1 MNYSFSSILAYRFL
15 IAILVVQLPSLAL
28 TTGEQSQKGSP
39 HLESV
44 SDGVFRVFVQGPD
57 GAAVDELALVIL
69 TNMEGQVQRANT
81 LGGYAVF
88 NHIPDGLYD
97 VEIIAAG
104 YAHSKERMELNSTS
118 GLTVTLQPDTIGHQT
133 LLTGPPVLAPKAKRE
148 LNKALE
154 AMRAGKL
161 PSALGHLDRVYRLAP
176 ANPDVNYFLGI
187 YFIETNEFAKA
198 KNYLGKT
205 LNLDPKPAHALLS
218 LGMVLLKENNSTEAL
233 PYLKRAIEVEPAWW
247 RAHALLAEAYLH
259 AGSLDESIL
268 HAERA
273 LEFGYG
279 QAATVQP
286 LLASAVAKRGY
297 ADRAIKILQTYLKD
311 HSSDT
316 TARKQLENLQLGSQQ
331 KADSEALPSSMQ
343 SPSTNPSGLEAV
355 ASFVPSTWLPPDIDE
370 AIPPV
375 ESGQPCALDEV
386 VRKAGDRVREFVTNV
401 DRFTATETITHET
414 INRWGLASSPVKFKF
429 DYLVSI
435 EEIKPG
441 FLDVEEFRS
450 RTYSA
455 DGFPDGIVD
464 RGLAAQLLI
473 FHPYHRDEFDMTC
486 EGLAH
491 WHDRPVWQVHFRQR
505 NDRPSTTK
513 SYRIGENGPSYP
525 AALKGRAWIAADS
538 FQIVRLEMNLAAP
551 LPEIR
556 LVADHTVV
564 EYGPVDFRERTTELW
579 LPQTA
584 DFYYDWRGHRGRR
597 VHRFTNY
604 LLFSVDEKQSIS
616 APRIEDKSPAPQ

>member
-1 MNYSFSSILAYRFL
+1 
-15 IAILVVQLPSLAL
+15 
-28 TTGEQSQKGSP
+28 
-39 HLESV
+39 
-44 SDGVFRVFVQGPD
+44 VQGPD
-57 GAAVDELALVIL
+57 GTPVDGLALVIL
-69 TNMEGQVQRANT
+69 TSMEGQVQRAKT

-88 NHIPDGLYD
+88 NRVPDGWYD
-97 VEIIAAG
+97 VEIVAAG
-104 YAHSKERMELNSTS
+104 YAHSKERMELNSIS
-118 GLTVTLQPDTIGHQT
+118 GLTVTLWPDMISHQT
-133 LLTGPPVLAPKAKRE
+133 LIPASPILAPKAKRE

-161 PSALGHLDRVYRLAP
+161 RSALSHLDRVYRLAP

-187 YFIETNEFAKA
+187 YFEETNEFAKA
-198 KNYLGKT
+198 KDYLEKA
-205 LNLDPKPAHALLS
+205 LSLDPKQARALLS
-218 LGMVLLKENNSTEAL
+218 LGIILLQKNSPAEAL
-233 PYLKRAIEVEPAWW
+233 PYLKRAIEAEPTSW
-247 RAHALLAEAYLH
+247 RAHALLAEAYLQ
-259 AGSLDESIL
+259 AGSVDESFL

-273 LEFGYG
+273 LELGHG

-286 LLASAVAKRGY
+286 LLASAWAKRGY
-297 ADRAIKILQTYLKD
+297 ADRAIKILQTYLQG
-311 HSSDT
+311 HNSD
-316 TARKQLENLQLGSQQ
+316 AAAVKQLEDLQIGSQQ
-331 KADSEALPSSMQ
+331 KADSQVLPSSMQ
-343 SPSTNPSGLEAV
+343 SPSTKPFGFEAV

-375 ESGQPCALDEV
+375 VSGQACALDKV
-386 VRKAGDRVREFVTNV
+386 VRKAGERVREFIRNV

-414 INRWGLASSPVKFKF
+414 INRWGFASSPVKFKF
-429 DYLVSI
+429 NYLVAI

-450 RTYSA
+450 RPYSG

-473 FHPYHRDEFDMTC
+473 FHPYYMDEFDMTC

-491 WHDRPVWQVHFRQR
+491 WHDRPVWQVYFRQR
-505 NDRPSTTK
+505 NDRPNTTK

-525 AALKGRAWIAADS
+525 AALKGRAWIAADT

-564 EYGPVDFRERTTELW
+564 EYGPVNFRQRTTELW

-584 DFYYDWRGHRGRR
+584 DFYYDWRGHRGHRI
-597 VHRFTNY
+597 HRFTNY
-604 LLFSVDEKQSIS
+604 LLFSVDERQSIS
-616 APRIEDKSPAPQ
+616 APKMEDKAPAPQ